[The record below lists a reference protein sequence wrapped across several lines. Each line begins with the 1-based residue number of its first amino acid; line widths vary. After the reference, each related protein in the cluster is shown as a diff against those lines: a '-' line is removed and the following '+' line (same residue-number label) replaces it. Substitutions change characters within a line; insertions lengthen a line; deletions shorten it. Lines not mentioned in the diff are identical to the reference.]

1 MTLFQNIRGYQS
13 CCEPSQLYQRYLE
26 LMLKHSDENLSTA
39 HGKSHDIYTPLI
51 ALLLDTVVIVLH
63 IQHTPGLLAECSVSL
78 ALCCQLTAGHQ
89 VGPTKPMARLELV
102 FFSTFEQLNSLPAC
116 ALASPAVPPVAGW
129 QNGWRGYGKQRSE
142 L

>member
-1 MTLFQNIRGYQS
+1 MLEHILDISMVKHAMTTDIPHTSQSTGIYQGCLS
-13 CCEPSQLYQRYLE
+13 IVVYQRYLTP
-26 LMLKHSDENLSTA
+26 MLKHENLSTA

-102 FFSTFEQLNSLPAC
+102 FFSTFEQLDLHKA
-116 ALASPAVPPVAGW
+116 
-129 QNGWRGYGKQRSE
+129 Q
-142 L
+142 